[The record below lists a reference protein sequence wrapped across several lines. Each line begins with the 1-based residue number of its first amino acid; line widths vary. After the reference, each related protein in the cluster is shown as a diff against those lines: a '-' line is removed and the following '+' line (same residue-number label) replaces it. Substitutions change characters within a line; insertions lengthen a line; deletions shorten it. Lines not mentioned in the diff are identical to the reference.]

1 MPNKK
6 NNNDSST
13 QELGVD
19 NDGNV
24 VAKPIKAKRSKT
36 HIQSKYNKLLT
47 EPIKAK
53 PTKSYTQLEYDNL
66 LAELESTKTALA
78 VNLIDLQVIKDS
90 IKLNDSLRVAE
101 TNEIITQVDALNKT
115 IRDNNA
121 NIETLDA
128 RNNKLNLHINELTL
142 LNTDL
147 VDKNKKILAL
157 ADESNKMVG
166 YYTAKNDELI
176 KLIHAAPK
184 PVLLFYRSYIYKLM
198 STVTGQK

>member
-1 MPNKK
+1 MPHKK

-24 VAKPIKAKRSKT
+24 VAKPIKAKRSK
-36 HIQSKYNKLLT
+36 
-47 EPIKAK
+47 
-53 PTKSYTQLEYDNL
+53 SYTQLEYDNL
-66 LAELESTKTALA
+66 LAKLESTKTKLA
-78 VNLIDLQVIKDS
+78 AKLIDLQVIKDS

-101 TNEIITQVDALNKT
+101 TNEIITQVDTLNKT

-157 ADESNKMVG
+157 ADESNKMVS
-166 YYTAKNDELI
+166 YYTAKNDKLI
-176 KLIHAAPK
+176 ELIHAVPR

-198 STVTGQK
+198 STATGQK

>member
-1 MPNKK
+1 MANKK

-36 HIQSKYNKLLT
+36 YTELEYNKVV
-47 EPIKAK
+47 EA
-53 PTKSYTQLEYDNL
+53 
-66 LAELESTKTALA
+66 LESTKMVLGA
-78 VNLIDLQVIKDS
+78 NLIDLQVIKDS
-90 IKLNDSLRVAE
+90 IKLNDSLHVAE
-101 TNEIITQVDALNKT
+101 TNEIITQVDTLNKT

-166 YYTAKNDELI
+166 YYTEKNDELI
-176 KLIHAAPK
+176 KLIHAVPK
-184 PVLLFYRSYIYKLM
+184 PVLLFYRSYVYKLM
-198 STVTGQK
+198 SIATGQK